1 MGASIRGR
9 RGSHCVSDDQRS
21 RHSLTV
27 EYNQAIP
34 SPIAINATENF
45 KNEFVT
51 ESIVFNC
58 ASRQDQRNGKR
69 TSERESDHSIRKIVK
84 AGRLSLDT
92 LTHQKAPK
100 KSSPRPRL
108 IPGASIELVRIRLC
122 RVGSDAL
129 QLSPQYASG
138 FPKDERASWK
148 GTREG

>member
-1 MGASIRGR
+1 MGASIQGR

-45 KNEFVT
+45 KSEFVAKASY
-51 ESIVFNC
+51 SIAPPAKINAT
-58 ASRQDQRNGKR
+58 ASAQASGSLTIHKED
-69 TSERESDHSIRKIVK
+69 SEGGPPVSRHVDAPER
-84 AGRLSLDT
+84 A
-92 LTHQKAPK
+92 QKKEAPG
-100 KSSPRPRL
+100 PRL

-129 QLSPQYASG
+129 QLNPQYASG
-138 FPKDERASWK
+138 FPKDERSWK

>member
-45 KNEFVT
+45 KNEFVAKASYSIAPPAKINAT
-51 ESIVFNC
+51 ASAQASGSLTIHKEDSEGGPSVSRHVDAPES
-58 ASRQDQRNGKR
+58 AQK
-69 TSERESDHSIRKIVK
+69 
-84 AGRLSLDT
+84 
-92 LTHQKAPK
+92 KAPG
-100 KSSPRPRL
+100 PRL

-122 RVGSDAL
+122 RVGSDA
-129 QLSPQYASG
+129 ASIKPTICEWV
-138 FPKDERASWK
+138 PKRR
-148 GTREG
+148 TLLEGD